1 MKFFCEYWKSGKEK
15 EHYGVCK
22 CGNQVFLLRLAYD
35 TIIMLSDRDPTT
47 GGGDVYMEII
57 ISFLVSCTAGVV
69 CHYIIK
75 WLDGDE

>member
-35 TIIMLSDRDPTT
+35 TITTLSDRNPAT
-47 GGGDVYMEII
+47 GGGERYELRNYLFNFCRGRCDLPSRLQMVRQ
-57 ISFLVSCTAGVV
+57 
-69 CHYIIK
+69 K
-75 WLDGDE
+75 